1 MSDSLR
7 PHGLQHTR
15 LPCSTLS
22 PRVCSNSCSLSW
34 WCHLTISSIVTPFC
48 SCPQSFPASG
58 SFPMSWLFA
67 SGGQSIGASVS
78 ASVHLVNIQG
88 WFPLR
93 LIGWISLLS
102 KGLSR
107 IFSSTK
113 VWKHHFFST
122 QLSLW
127 SKSHIHPYMTTGK
140 TIGLTTQTF
149 VSKVMSLLFNTP
161 RDGKPGGLPSMG
173 RTESNTTEVT

>member
-1 MSDSLR
+1 MSDSLW

-34 WCHLTISSIVTPFC
+34 WCHPTISSIVTPFC

-58 SFPMSWLFA
+58 AFPMSWLFA

-78 ASVHLVNIQG
+78 ASVHPVNIQG

-113 VWKHHFFST
+113 SINSLVLG
-122 QLSLW
+122 LSMVQN
-127 SKSHIHPYMTTGK
+127 SHPYRTTVK
-140 TIGLTTQTF
+140 TI
-149 VSKVMSLLFNTP
+149 VLLDRPLPAKWCLCFFNTLSRFLIPFLP
-161 RDGKPGGLPSMG
+161 RSKCLLISWL
-173 RTESNTTEVT
+173 